1 MSPTH
6 FRVKSLAGKIF
17 SSVLVFTL
25 GIIVLL
31 AVAMTTIYYVSYE
44 RDAEAELAASA
55 QDAARYLNA
64 TPSAENAPALKSQFS
79 GLTRYTLIAPDGTV
93 LFDSAADTGTM
104 DNHADRPEVPVSY
117 THLTLPTKA

>member
-64 TPSAENAPALKSQFS
+64 TPSAENAPRAQIPVQRFD
-79 GLTRYTLIAPDGTV
+79 TLYAHR
-93 LFDSAADTGTM
+93 S
-104 DNHADRPEVPVSY
+104 
-117 THLTLPTKA
+117 